1 MPEPAAPGVRIA
13 LAFLCILVVWGT
25 TYLAIAIVLR
35 DLPPFLSAAMRFLLA
50 AALLYSLLRL
60 RGPKP
65 LAGLPARTVIVS
77 GVLLCGLGN
86 GFTVFAM
93 QGVPSG
99 IAALLN
105 STIPICVTLLDWGFF
120 NRRRPRI
127 WTGIG
132 LVVGVC
138 GVGLIV
144 SQTAST
150 TGLRGLGY
158 MVSLAVAVTA
168 WSIGTL
174 VQRGAVPRQ
183 RLLALGCGQF
193 AAGGAF
199 LCLAALLHG
208 EFSGLRLGTVAP
220 EGWLAL
226 AFLAVFGSILAQS
239 SYLWLLTRWPAEKV
253 TTYAVVN
260 PVIALVLGS
269 LVLDEPV
276 SWSSTAG
283 AALVLAG
290 VALVLFE
297 HKMAVL
303 VARAFRRG

>member
-1 MPEPAAPGVRIA
+1 MAEPAAPGVRIA

-50 AALLYSLLRL
+50 AALLYGLLRL

-132 LVVGVC
+132 LE
-138 GVGLIV
+138 IAARHT
-144 SQTAST
+144 QTEP
-150 TGLRGLGY
+150 L
-158 MVSLAVAVTA
+158 
-168 WSIGTL
+168 
-174 VQRGAVPRQ
+174 QRPY
-183 RLLALGCGQF
+183 
-193 AAGGAF
+193 AGGYIV
-199 LCLAALLHG
+199 G
-208 EFSGLRLGTVAP
+208 R
-220 EGWLAL
+220 
-226 AFLAVFGSILAQS
+226 
-239 SYLWLLTRWPAEKV
+239 
-253 TTYAVVN
+253 
-260 PVIALVLGS
+260 VL
-269 LVLDEPV
+269 EP
-276 SWSSTAG
+276 
-283 AALVLAG
+283 
-290 VALVLFE
+290 
-297 HKMAVL
+297 
-303 VARAFRRG
+303 VARAPPAARFRSRPVIRDVGIVAPTDVEIQERAAIPCIR